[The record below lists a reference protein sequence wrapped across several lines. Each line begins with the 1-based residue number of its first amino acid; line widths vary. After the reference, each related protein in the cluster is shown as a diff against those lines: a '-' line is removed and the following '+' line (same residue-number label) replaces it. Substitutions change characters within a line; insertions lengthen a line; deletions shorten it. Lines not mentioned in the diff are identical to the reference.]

1 MRGIDG
7 ILAYEGILMDISFQR
22 IINSRF
28 GVGFTLAF
36 ARILP
41 PAAGY
46 PFARFLA
53 DQISSRNHLKLV
65 QAARINQ
72 FVAHGE
78 GMSAEELE
86 KAVTDTLRHT
96 AQCLYETYH
105 YFRNEE
111 AIQRLVVIES
121 ETRKKLDQILN
132 QKEGIILV
140 GLHLSNFDFVGQAT
154 SGSELDALALALPR
168 PGGGYKWQNKV
179 RRDSG
184 MEIVPTSL
192 ETMRRATRVLK
203 EGGIVLTAI
212 DRPIEGS
219 KHPIK
224 FFGRPASLPLHH
236 ILLALKTDVPI
247 IVVAVI
253 MKPDGRYEVVHSDPV
268 IMERVEDRDTEL
280 ILNAERVLRI
290 AEDFIR
296 LAPSQWSMYY
306 PVWPEV
312 HDRLP

>member
-1 MRGIDG
+1 
-7 ILAYEGILMDISFQR
+7 MDISFQR
-22 IINSRF
+22 FLNSRF

-36 ARILP
+36 ARTLP
-41 PAAGY
+41 PVVGY
-46 PFARFLA
+46 PFARILA
-53 DQISSRNHLKLV
+53 DQISSRRYLELV

-78 GMSAEELE
+78 GMSADELE
-86 KAVTDTLRHT
+86 IAVTKTLRHT
-96 AQCLYETYH
+96 AHCLYDTYH
-105 YFRNEE
+105 YFQNEE
-111 AIQRLVVIES
+111 AIQRLVVIGS
-121 ETRKKLDQILN
+121 EARKMLEQIKYL
-132 QKEGIILV
+132 KEGIILV
-140 GLHLSNFDFVGQAT
+140 GPHLSNFDFVGQAT
-154 SGSELDALALALPR
+154 SGTELDALALAIPR
-168 PGGGYKWQNKV
+168 PGGGYKWQNEI

-192 ETMRRATRVLK
+192 GTMRRARQVLK
-203 EGGIVLTAI
+203 EGGIVVTAI

-219 KHPIK
+219 KHLIK

-268 IMERVEDRDTEL
+268 IMERADDRETEL
-280 ILNAERVLRI
+280 VLNAERVLRI
-290 AEDFIR
+290 AEEFIR

-312 HDRLP
+312 QDRLP

>member
-1 MRGIDG
+1 
-7 ILAYEGILMDISFQR
+7 MDISFQR
-22 IINSRF
+22 FINSRF

-41 PAAGY
+41 PAVGY
-46 PFARFLA
+46 PFARILA
-53 DQISSRNHLKLV
+53 DQISSRSDLKMV

-78 GMSAEELE
+78 RMSAEELE
-86 KAVTDTLRHT
+86 TAVTNTLRHT
-96 AQCLYETYH
+96 AHCLYDTYH
-105 YFRNEE
+105 YFQNEE
-111 AIQRLVVIES
+111 AIQRLVIIGS
-121 ETRKKLDQILN
+121 EARKKLEQIIN
-132 QKEGIILV
+132 QSEGIILV
-140 GLHLSNFDFVGQAT
+140 GPHLSNFDFVGQAT
-154 SGSELDALALALPR
+154 SGSELDALALALPQ
-168 PGGGYKWQNKV
+168 PGGGYKWQNQI

-192 ETMRRATRVLK
+192 ETMRRAKRLLN

-219 KHPIK
+219 KHLVK

-253 MKPDGRYEVVHSDPV
+253 MKPDGRYEVVHSEPV

-280 ILNAERVLRI
+280 VLNAERVLRI
-290 AEDFIR
+290 AEEFIR

>member
-1 MRGIDG
+1 
-7 ILAYEGILMDISFQR
+7 MDISFQR
-22 IINSRF
+22 FINSRF

-41 PAAGY
+41 PVIGY
-46 PFARFLA
+46 PFARILA
-53 DQISSRNHLKLV
+53 DQISSRDNLEMV

-72 FVAHGE
+72 FVAQGE
-78 GMSAEELE
+78 EMSAEELE
-86 KAVTDTLRHT
+86 TAVTNTLRHT
-96 AQCLYETYH
+96 AHCLYDTYH
-105 YFRNEE
+105 YFQNEE
-111 AIQRLVVIES
+111 AIQRLVIIGS
-121 ETRKKLDQILN
+121 EARKMLDQIKN
-132 QKEGIILV
+132 QKEGVILV
-140 GLHLSNFDFVGQAT
+140 GPHLSNFDFVGQAT
-154 SGSELDALALALPR
+154 SGTELDALALALPR
-168 PGGGYKWQNKV
+168 PGGGYKWQNQI

-192 ETMRRATRVLK
+192 ETMRRARRILK

-219 KHPIK
+219 KHLVK
-224 FFGRPASLPLHH
+224 FFGRPATLPLHH

-280 ILNAERVLRI
+280 VLNAERVLKI